1 MIHNA
6 IILRIFLWLKVRMRI
21 AIVVIMM
28 LFLESCAIFGAPTE
42 LDDTKGMSADRIYA
56 LASEKL
62 TDKDYE
68 KAIGYLKK
76 LESRFP
82 NGKYAAQAQ
91 LDMAYAYYKKEDAA
105 QCVSTVERFIKLH
118 PNHPNLDYAYYLK
131 GVAYFKQRGLIEKAT
146 FQDISDRDPK
156 VLTQSFLAFKDL
168 LTLYPETRYGKDA
181 TERMI
186 YLKNKLADHE
196 LHVARHYMKVKAYV
210 ASLNRAKYVIETYP
224 DSNFVEEA
232 LVIMISAYDNLG
244 MNDFKEDNLRIL
256 KQNYPNSSM
265 FTKGKD
271 TKKQDWWK
279 FWDKD

>member
-1 MIHNA
+1 
-6 IILRIFLWLKVRMRI
+6 MRI
-21 AIVVIMM
+21 ATVVIMM
-28 LFLESCAIFGAPTE
+28 LFLASCAIFGPPTE

-62 TDKDYE
+62 ADKDYE

-91 LDMAYAYYKKEDAA
+91 LDMAYAYYKKEDPA

-131 GVAYFKQRGLIEKAT
+131 GVAYFKQRGLVEKAT

-168 LTLYPETRYGKDA
+168 LTLYPDTRYGKDA

-210 ASLNRAKYVIETYP
+210 AALNRAKYVIETYP

-232 LVIMISAYDNLG
+232 LVIMISAYDNLE
-244 MNDFKEDNLRIL
+244 MNDLKEDNLRIL

-265 FTKGKD
+265 FSKGRD
-271 TKKQDWWK
+271 TKKKDWWK
-279 FWDKD
+279 FWDND

>member
-1 MIHNA
+1 
-6 IILRIFLWLKVRMRI
+6 MRI
-21 AIVVIMM
+21 LSVVIMM
-28 LFLESCAIFGAPTE
+28 LFLASCAIFGPPTE

-131 GVAYFKQRGLIEKAT
+131 GVAGHA
-146 FQDISDRDPK
+146 
-156 VLTQSFLAFKDL
+156 
-168 LTLYPETRYGKDA
+168 
-181 TERMI
+181 
-186 YLKNKLADHE
+186 
-196 LHVARHYMKVKAYV
+196 
-210 ASLNRAKYVIETYP
+210 
-224 DSNFVEEA
+224 
-232 LVIMISAYDNLG
+232 
-244 MNDFKEDNLRIL
+244 
-256 KQNYPNSSM
+256 
-265 FTKGKD
+265 
-271 TKKQDWWK
+271 
-279 FWDKD
+279 

>member
-1 MIHNA
+1 
-6 IILRIFLWLKVRMRI
+6 MRI

-28 LFLESCAIFGAPTE
+28 LFLGSCAIFGPPTE
-42 LDDTKGMSADRIYA
+42 LDDTKGMSADRIYT
-56 LASEKL
+56 LASEKMA
-62 TDKDYE
+62 DKDYKKSVE
-68 KAIGYLKK
+68 YLKK

-82 NGKYAAQAQ
+82 NSKYGAQAQ
-91 LDMAYAYYKKEDAA
+91 LDMAYAYYKQDDAA
-105 QCVSTVERFIKLH
+105 QCVSTVERFIKIH

-156 VLTQSFLAFKDL
+156 ILKQSFLAFKDL
-168 LTLYPETRYGKDA
+168 LTLYPDTRYGKDA

-186 YLKNKLADHE
+186 YLKNKLADSE

-210 ASLNRAKYVIETYP
+210 AALNRAKYVIETYP

>member
-28 LFLESCAIFGAPTE
+28 LFLGSCAIFGPPTE

-62 TDKDYE
+62 SDKDYE
-68 KAIGYLKK
+68 KAIGYFKK
-76 LESRFP
+76 LESRYP
-82 NGKYAAQAQ
+82 NGKFAAQAQ
-91 LDMAYAYYKKEDAA
+91 LDTAYAYYKKDDPA
-105 QCVSTVERFIKLH
+105 QCVSTVDRFIKLH

-131 GVAYFKQRGLIEKAT
+131 GVAYFKQRGFMEKLT

-168 LTLYPETRYGKDA
+168 LNLYPNSRYIKDA
-181 TERMI
+181 TERMV

-196 LHVARHYMKVKAYV
+196 LHVARHYMKLKTYV
-210 ASLNRAKYVIETYP
+210 AALNRAKYVIEIYP
-224 DSNFVEEA
+224 DSNFMEEA
-232 LVIMISAYDNLG
+232 LVICISAYDSLG
-244 MNDFKEDNLRIL
+244 MEDLKEDNLRVL
-256 KQNYPNSSM
+256 KQNYPNSSI
-265 FTKGKD
+265 FNQDKTI
-271 TKKQDWWK
+271 KKKDWWK

>member
-1 MIHNA
+1 
-6 IILRIFLWLKVRMRI
+6 MRI
-21 AIVVIMM
+21 LSVVIMM
-28 LFLESCAIFGAPTE
+28 LFLASCAIFGPPTE
-42 LDDTKGMSADRIYA
+42 LDDTKGLSAERIYEK
-56 LASEKL
+56 ASEKM
-62 TDKDYE
+62 TDKDYK
-68 KAIGYLKK
+68 KAVEYLKK
-76 LESRFP
+76 LESRYP
-82 NGKYAAQAQ
+82 NSKFGAQAQ
-91 LDMAYAYYKKEDAA
+91 LDMAYAYYKQEDAA
-105 QCVSTVERFIKLH
+105 QCVSTVERFIKLR

-168 LTLYPETRYGKDA
+168 LTLYPDTRYGKDA

-210 ASLNRAKYVIETYP
+210 AALNRAKYVIETYP
-224 DSNFVEEA
+224 DSNFIEEA
-232 LVIMISAYDNLG
+232 LVIMISAYDNLD
-244 MNDFKEDNLRIL
+244 MNDLKEDNLRIL

-271 TKKQDWWK
+271 TKKKDWWK
-279 FWDKD
+279 FWDLD

>member
-1 MIHNA
+1 M
-6 IILRIFLWLKVRMRI
+6 
-21 AIVVIMM
+21 
-28 LFLESCAIFGAPTE
+28 
-42 LDDTKGMSADRIYA
+42 
-56 LASEKL
+56 
-62 TDKDYE
+62 
-68 KAIGYLKK
+68 
-76 LESRFP
+76 
-82 NGKYAAQAQ
+82 
-91 LDMAYAYYKKEDAA
+91 
-105 QCVSTVERFIKLH
+105 
-118 PNHPNLDYAYYLK
+118 
-131 GVAYFKQRGLIEKAT
+131 
-146 FQDISDRDPK
+146 
-156 VLTQSFLAFKDL
+156 LTQSFLAFKDL
-168 LTLYPETRYGKDA
+168 LTLYPETRYAKDA

-256 KQNYPNSSM
+256 KQNYPNSAM

>member
-91 LDMAYAYYKKEDAA
+91 LDMAYSYYKKEDAA

-196 LHVARHYMKVKAYV
+196 LHVARHYMKMKAYV

-256 KQNYPNSSM
+256 KQNYPNSAM

>member
-1 MIHNA
+1 
-6 IILRIFLWLKVRMRI
+6 MRI
-21 AIVVIMM
+21 LIVVIMM
-28 LFLESCAIFGAPTE
+28 LFIESCAIFGPPTE

-56 LASEKL
+56 LASEKM
-62 TDKDYE
+62 TDKDYP
-68 KAIGYLKK
+68 KAVEYLKK
-76 LESRFP
+76 LESRYP
-82 NGKYAAQAQ
+82 NSKYGAQAQ
-91 LDMAYAYYKKEDAA
+91 LDMAYAFFKQEDPA
-105 QCVSTVERFIKLH
+105 QCVSTVERFIKIH

-168 LTLYPETRYGKDA
+168 LILYPNSRYEKDA
-181 TERMI
+181 SERMI

-196 LHVARHYMKVKAYV
+196 LHVSRHYMKVKAYV
-210 ASLNRAKYVIETYP
+210 AALNRAKYVIETYP
-224 DSNFVEEA
+224 DSNFIEEA
-232 LVIMISAYDNLG
+232 LVILISAYDNLG
-244 MNDFKEDNLRIL
+244 MNDLKEDNLRIL

-279 FWDKD
+279 FWNND

>member
-1 MIHNA
+1 
-6 IILRIFLWLKVRMRI
+6 MRI
-21 AIVVIMM
+21 AIVIIMM

-91 LDMAYAYYKKEDAA
+91 LDMAYSYYKKEDAA

-131 GVAYFKQRGLIEKAT
+131 GVAYFRQRGLIEKAT

-196 LHVARHYMKVKAYV
+196 LHVARHYMKMKAYV
-210 ASLNRAKYVIETYP
+210 AALNRAKYVIETYP

>member
-1 MIHNA
+1 
-6 IILRIFLWLKVRMRI
+6 MRI

-28 LFLESCAIFGAPTE
+28 LFLESCAIFGPPTE

-105 QCVSTVERFIKLH
+105 ACVGTVERFIKLH

-168 LTLYPETRYGKDA
+168 LTLYPDTRYGKDA

-196 LHVARHYMKVKAYV
+196 LHVARHYMKVNAYV
-210 ASLNRAKYVIETYP
+210 AALNRAKYVIETYP

-265 FTKGKD
+265 FTRGKG

>member
-1 MIHNA
+1 
-6 IILRIFLWLKVRMRI
+6 MRI

-62 TDKDYE
+62 SDKDYE

-256 KQNYPNSSM
+256 KQNYPNSAM

>member
-1 MIHNA
+1 
-6 IILRIFLWLKVRMRI
+6 MRI
-21 AIVVIMM
+21 GIVIIMM
-28 LFLESCAIFGAPTE
+28 LFLASCAIFGPPTE
-42 LDDTKGMSADRIYA
+42 LDDTKGLSAERIYEK
-56 LASEKL
+56 ASAKMA
-62 TDKDYE
+62 DKDYKKSVE
-68 KAIGYLKK
+68 YLKK
-76 LESRFP
+76 LESRYP
-82 NGKYAAQAQ
+82 NSKYGAQAK
-91 LDMAYAYYKKEDAA
+91 LDMAYAYYKQQDAA
-105 QCVSTVERFIKLH
+105 QCVSTVERFIKIH

-131 GVAYFKQRGLIEKAT
+131 GVAYFKERGLMEKVT

-156 VLTQSFLAFKDL
+156 VLKQSFLAFKDL
-168 LTLYPETRYGKDA
+168 LTLYPNTRYGKDA

-210 ASLNRAKYVIETYP
+210 AALNRAKYVIESYP

-232 LVIMISAYDNLG
+232 LVIIISAYDNLD
-244 MNDFKEDNLRIL
+244 MSDLKEDNLRIL

-271 TKKQDWWK
+271 TKIQDWWK